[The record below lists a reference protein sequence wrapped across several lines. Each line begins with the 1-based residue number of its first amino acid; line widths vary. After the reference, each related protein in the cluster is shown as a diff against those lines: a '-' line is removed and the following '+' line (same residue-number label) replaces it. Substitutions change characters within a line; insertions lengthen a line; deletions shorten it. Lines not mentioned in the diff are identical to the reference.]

1 MPSVKIII
9 ATHKKYRM
17 PDDEMYVPVQVGAE
31 GKDDLGYTRD
41 NTGDNISSLNPQ
53 FCELTGLYWAWKN
66 LDADYVGLAHYRR
79 HFRGK
84 KKTKDPFDCVLTSK
98 EAEEL
103 LKEEKEEYIIPLKIT
118 VAEKTVSDLGE
129 DAFPNTLIQ
138 RSKSSSQNTWG
149 VVTMNRNAVITSR
162 LVITLSRIHLRKKS
176 SLRIAS
182 EVIHLLKK

>member
-1 MPSVKIII
+1 MSIVRIYCM
-9 ATHKKYRM
+9 AHKKYEKLNNDIYF
-17 PDDEMYVPVQVGAE
+17 PLQVGAALHNS
-31 GKDDLGYTRD
+31 LGYHSD

-103 LKEEKEEYIIPLKIT
+103 LK
-118 VAEKTVSDLGE
+118 D
-129 DAFPNTLIQ
+129 
-138 RSKSSSQNTWG
+138 
-149 VVTMNRNAVITSR
+149 
-162 LVITLSRIHLRKKS
+162 
-176 SLRIAS
+176 
-182 EVIHLLKK
+182 